1 MPTLPNDL
9 RPETGGVNMDLTVW
23 LAALGASLFAGVI
36 AAAQHRP
43 LALVIAA
50 VAILLLTFVVRPE
63 DFR

>member
-1 MPTLPNDL
+1 
-9 RPETGGVNMDLTVW
+9 MDLTVW